1 MAEAADGLPPADGS
15 VGNALVRLEALMAR
29 LRAPEGGCPWD
40 LAQDFSTIA
49 PYTLEE
55 AYEVADAIARGDLPQ
70 LREEL
75 GDLLFQV
82 AFHSRLAEE
91 QGAFTLTDVVS
102 GIVDKMVR
110 RHPHVFSDT
119 AVLDAAE
126 QTARWETQKAGEKAA
141 AGRGGV
147 LDDIPLALPALARAA
162 KLGKR
167 AARVGFDW
175 PDAAGPRA
183 KIAEELAELDRAAA
197 EGPERMAAELGD
209 VLFAVVNLARHLGV
223 DPEDALRGC
232 NARFEGRFRHVEAA
246 LAAAGEPIATAGLD
260 RLNALWEAAKEHE
273 RAIQGPFREPAAE

>member
-1 MAEAADGLPPADGS
+1 MAERPAADGLPPADGN

-55 AYEVADAIARGDLPQ
+55 AYEVADAIARGDLAQ
-70 LREEL
+70 LRDEL

-91 QGAFTLTDVVS
+91 LGAFTLTDVVT

-126 QTARWETQKAGEKAA
+126 QTARWEAQKAGEKAA
-141 AGRGGV
+141 AGKGGV

-183 KIAEELAELDRAAA
+183 KVAEELAELDAAAA
-197 EGPERMAAELGD
+197 EGPDRVAAELGD

-232 NARFEGRFRHVEAA
+232 NARFEARFRHVEAA
-246 LAAAGEPIATAGLD
+246 LIAAGEPVATAGLD
-260 RLNALWEAAKEHE
+260 RLNTLWDAAK
-273 RAIQGPFREPAAE
+273 RAE